1 MNRNLLCKTT
11 LFLARSIAYLDNGL
25 GGILQVLLDNEL
37 TWQDLRSMKNAKGEN
52 ILDIAIQEDNSGAV
66 AMLLQGRWNFVNQD
80 VTRHTIYKS
89 EEVNG
94 VMVMVENENAPPEY
108 YSSLPT
114 PLHKAAYY
122 NAVKVAAYLIE
133 NGAVVDVEERVGDWV
148 RGGDDTTT
156 PLHVA
161 AARGSLGIQRGI
173 QSTTTKTKNPALHC
187 TIAIRYAEKPACMAN
202 NSLF

>member
-1 MNRNLLCKTT
+1 MLL
-11 LFLARSIAYLDNGL
+11 N
-25 GGILQVLLDNEL
+25 NEL
-37 TWQDLRSMKNAKGEN
+37 TWQDLRSMKNARGEN
-52 ILDIAIQEDNSGAV
+52 ILDIAIQEDNSDAV
-66 AMLLQGRWNFVNQD
+66 EMLLRGRWNLVNQD

-94 VMVMVENENAPPEY
+94 VMVMVEDENAPPEY

-114 PLHKAAYY
+114 LLHKAAYY

-156 PLHVA
+156 PIHVA
-161 AARGSLGIQRGI
+161 AARGSLGKQN
-173 QSTTTKTKNPALHC
+173 TAFF
-187 TIAIRYAEKPACMAN
+187 
-202 NSLF
+202 SLQTFLLNTFEAVKAR